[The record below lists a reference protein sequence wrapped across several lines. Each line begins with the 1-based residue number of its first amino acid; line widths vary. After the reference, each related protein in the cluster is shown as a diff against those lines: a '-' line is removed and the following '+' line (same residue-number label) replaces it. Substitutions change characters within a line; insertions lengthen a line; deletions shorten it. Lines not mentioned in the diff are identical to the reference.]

1 MRGLR
6 RGRSQ
11 PDPEPGRPARRRDR
25 HGRGIRGP
33 LAPASVPY
41 PPTRSE
47 RFDDLVL
54 GAVERVE
61 GGFAAE
67 LAGVE
72 LAVEEVPP
80 PRPGPVPL
88 GRVDPPAGGRPAR
101 LVVYR
106 RPVELRSPD
115 VRDRPGLVRDVVVE
129 LVADLLGLSPEQVD
143 PDYGDGDGDGD

>member
-1 MRGLR
+1 M
-6 RGRSQ
+6 
-11 PDPEPGRPARRRDR
+11 
-25 HGRGIRGP
+25 
-33 LAPASVPY
+33 PY
-41 PPTRSE
+41 PPTRAE

-61 GGFAAE
+61 GDFAAE

-80 PRPGPVPL
+80 PGPGPVPL

-129 LVADLLGLSPEQVD
+129 LVADLLGLRPEQVD
-143 PDYGDGDGDGD
+143 PDYGDGDGEGDRD

>member
-11 PDPEPGRPARRRDR
+11 PDAVPPRRARRRDR

-33 LAPASVPY
+33 LAPATVPY
-41 PPTRSE
+41 PPTRAE

-54 GAVERVE
+54 EAVERLE
-61 GGFAAE
+61 ADFGAE

-72 LAVEEVPP
+72 LAVEDVPP
-80 PRPGPVPL
+80 PGAAPVPL
-88 GRVDPPAGGRPAR
+88 GRVDPAAGGRPAR

-106 RPVELRSPD
+106 RPVELRTPD
-115 VRDRPGLVRDVVVE
+115 RRDRPGLVRDVVVE

-143 PDYGDGDGDGD
+143 PEYGEDEE